1 MFSRPGTEDTESDL
15 LRFQEEFLAGRLNPS
30 ATVVRSNN
38 EGESRPLS
46 AGGKRVSPSAPEIE
60 RDVVTLEGLPTL
72 QPPRQADPGFPPK
85 KKSRFKSRRQFMT
98 DMLLQCSLKLRRGK
112 FSMEVSKLLRCLK
125 GDSL

>member
-60 RDVVTLEGLPTL
+60 RDVVTLEGNRCLIAYILSLLISEEKINRKQPTKL
-72 QPPRQADPGFPPK
+72 HRSLFPSP
-85 KKSRFKSRRQFMT
+85 
-98 DMLLQCSLKLRRGK
+98 RGK
-112 FSMEVSKLLRCLK
+112 LQFNL
-125 GDSL
+125 